1 VGQRFI
7 HDRQAGSTRT
17 TGVCCSITSLT
28 RTPHALVPGAR
39 HGRSR
44 AFASYQAMALSA
56 SVMAGPTVWRVHE
69 LAITVIGP
77 DRTGIVADVAEA
89 LAGVGANLSDSTMT
103 RLRGHFA
110 MTLICTGVTAEAVE
124 KALAPIGADGRL
136 LATVRAVQPET
147 DVDAAGEPY
156 LVSVHG
162 ADRLGIV
169 AAVTRVVAAAGGN
182 ITDLTTRLTGPLYVL
197 VAEVDL
203 PRGAADGLA
212 TRLAETAAELGVD
225 VTLRRADSEIL

>member
-1 VGQRFI
+1 
-7 HDRQAGSTRT
+7 
-17 TGVCCSITSLT
+17 
-28 RTPHALVPGAR
+28 
-39 HGRSR
+39 
-44 AFASYQAMALSA
+44 M
-56 SVMAGPTVWRVHE
+56 HE

-89 LAGVGANLSDSTMT
+89 LSGLGANLTDSTMT

-110 MTLICTGVTAEAVE
+110 MTLICTGPTAEAVE
-124 KALAPIGADGRL
+124 KALGPLCADGKL
-136 LATVRAVQPET
+136 LATVRAVQPEA
-147 DVDAAGEPY
+147 DAAASGEPY

-182 ITDLTTRLTGPLYVL
+182 ITDLTTRLTGPLYLL

-203 PRGAADGLA
+203 PAGSGDQ
-212 TRLAETAAELGVD
+212 LAELLAVAAAELGVE
-225 VTLRRADSEIL
+225 VTLRRAESELL

>member
-1 VGQRFI
+1 
-7 HDRQAGSTRT
+7 
-17 TGVCCSITSLT
+17 
-28 RTPHALVPGAR
+28 
-39 HGRSR
+39 
-44 AFASYQAMALSA
+44 MN
-56 SVMAGPTVWRVHE
+56 E

-77 DRTGIVADVAEA
+77 DRPGIVADVAEA

-110 MTLICTGVTAEAVE
+110 MTLICTGPAVEAVE
-124 KALAPIGADGRL
+124 KALKPLSADGRL
-136 LATVRAVQPET
+136 LATVRAVPPET
-147 DVDAAGEPY
+147 DTEPVGEPY

-197 VAEVDL
+197 VAEADIPPGVADDL
-203 PRGAADGLA
+203 TTALAVVAD
-212 TRLAETAAELGVD
+212 ELGVD
-225 VTLRRADSEIL
+225 VTLRPAESDVL

>member
-1 VGQRFI
+1 
-7 HDRQAGSTRT
+7 
-17 TGVCCSITSLT
+17 
-28 RTPHALVPGAR
+28 
-39 HGRSR
+39 
-44 AFASYQAMALSA
+44 
-56 SVMAGPTVWRVHE
+56 VHE

-89 LAGVGANLSDSTMT
+89 LSGVGANLSDSTMT

-110 MTLICTGVTAEAVE
+110 MTLICTGPSAEAVE
-124 KALAPIGADGRL
+124 KALAPLTAEDGL
-136 LATVRAVQPET
+136 LFTVRAVQPEA
-147 DVDAAGEPY
+147 DAAASGEPY

-182 ITDLTTRLTGPLYVL
+182 ITDLTTRLAGPLYVL

-203 PRGAADGLA
+203 PPGAAAGLQEQ
-212 TRLAETAAELGVD
+212 LARAADEIGVD
-225 VTLRRADSEIL
+225 VTLRRAEPEIL

>member
-1 VGQRFI
+1 M
-7 HDRQAGSTRT
+7 
-17 TGVCCSITSLT
+17 
-28 RTPHALVPGAR
+28 P
-39 HGRSR
+39 
-44 AFASYQAMALSA
+44 
-56 SVMAGPTVWRVHE
+56 VHE

-77 DRTGIVADVAEA
+77 DRTGIVADVAEV

-110 MTLICTGVTAEAVE
+110 MTLICTGPTTEAVE
-124 KALAPIGADGRL
+124 KALAPISADGRL
-136 LATVRAVQPET
+136 LATVRAVQPEADA
-147 DVDAAGEPY
+147 DVRGEPY

-203 PRGAADGLA
+203 PPDAAGDLAARLADAADD
-212 TRLAETAAELGVD
+212 LGVD
-225 VTLRRADSEIL
+225 VTLRRAESEIL